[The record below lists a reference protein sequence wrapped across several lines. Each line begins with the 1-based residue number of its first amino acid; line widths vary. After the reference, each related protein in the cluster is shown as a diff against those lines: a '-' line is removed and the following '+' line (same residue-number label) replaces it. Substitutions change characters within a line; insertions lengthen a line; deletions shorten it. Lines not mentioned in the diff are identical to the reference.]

1 MWGRAFLVY
10 VYSVTWTRSAATC
23 VAAVGLAACELSG
36 PVGPLVHEH
45 QVVERGAATS
55 ARVEIGMTA
64 GDLFVKS
71 GAKTLFDG
79 DFDFNVPTLKP
90 VITYTVDG
98 STGALKVTQES
109 ASGNYENRWQLNL
122 DETTPIDL
130 RVTLGAGDS
139 QLELG
144 RINLQSLTV
153 RLGAGDV
160 TLDLR
165 GTPKKSYSVNVETG
179 AGDTTIRLPASVGI
193 SASTTGLIGDAN
205 VSGLEKRDGRWINA
219 QAEASPV
226 TIDLNVKHAIGD
238 LRLTAD

>member
-10 VYSVTWTRSAATC
+10 VYSVTWTRSAAMFV
-23 VAAVGLAACELSG
+23 VALGAAACEFGG

-45 QVVERGAATS
+45 QAVERGAAAS
-55 ARVEIGMTA
+55 ARVEISMTA
-64 GDLFVKS
+64 GDLFVQS
-71 GAKTLFDG
+71 GAKTLFEG

-109 ASGNYENRWQLNL
+109 ASGNYENKWQLSL

-139 QLELG
+139 ELKVG
-144 RINLQSLTV
+144 RINLQRLTV

-165 GTPKKSYSVNVETG
+165 GTPKKSYSVDVETG

-205 VSGLEKRDGRWINA
+205 VSGLEKRDGRWINPR
-219 QAEASPV
+219 AEASPV
-226 TIDLNVKHAIGD
+226 TIDLSVKHAIGD
-238 LRLTAD
+238 LRISAD